1 MFRRLAALDAFD
13 RRLFDRLTRQERR
26 AADRALKLLSDSANR
41 SVFWLAIAALIAIA
55 GGRPGRRAAL
65 RGVVSI
71 AITSILVNLPL
82 KYLARRDRPPRRRG
96 DRPLQV
102 GMPDSFSFPSG
113 HSASAFAFATGVGL
127 EAPQMLVPILPLA
140 ATVAYSRVHL
150 RVHYPFDVLAGA
162 AIGTGMGLAGGPVI
176 RVARQWW
183 DAIAP
188 VPEAE
193 RAKTNEVILVFSPH
207 AGGEAHLARAR
218 TAMTRTGL
226 RVVAEISVANLPRL
240 PSLLQRNGPTP
251 PLVVAAGGDGT
262 VGAVANA
269 VIGTQSVLGVLPLGT
284 SNDFA
289 RSLHIPI
296 RVENA
301 VRLLSHG
308 RVSRVDAGRLTRE
321 GQAPRHFVHAA
332 ASGLNVQ
339 FAKFATRAD
348 LRRRLGRLTY
358 AVAAAMALKERP
370 VFSCQIDYEGHAEHL
385 SLVHLAVINAPVFG
399 GFLDLKIPGATPD
412 DGMLHVL
419 MVEHLPMRRLFR
431 SALYPALGVHRR
443 IRGFRTLQVSRLTVL
458 PTDPMD
464 VTLDG
469 EVAGKIPGTFDV
481 VRGGLRVITPANFK
495 DDHR

>member
-1 MFRRLAALDAFD
+1 VFRPFASLDALD
-13 RRLFDRLTRQERR
+13 RRLFDRLTRRERR
-26 AADRALKLLSDSANR
+26 VVDLTLTRLSNGANR
-41 SVFWLAIAALIAIA
+41 SVFWLAIAGLIAIV

-71 AITSILVNLPL
+71 AITSTLVNLPL
-82 KYLARRDRPPRRRG
+82 KYLARRDRPPRPRG
-96 DRPLQV
+96 DRPLPITLP
-102 GMPDSFSFPSG
+102 GSFSFPSG
-113 HSASAFAFATGVGL
+113 HAASAFAFATGVGL
-127 EAPQMLVPILPLA
+127 EEPRMLVPILPLA
-140 ATVAYSRVHL
+140 AAVAYSRVHL

-162 AIGTGMGLAGGPVI
+162 AIGTGMGLAGGPLI

-193 RAKTNEVILVFSPH
+193 RARTNEVILVSSPH
-207 AGGEAHLARAR
+207 AGREAHLARAR

-226 RVVAEISVANLPRL
+226 RVVAQISVEDLPRL
-240 PSLLQRNGPTP
+240 PSLLKGNGSTP

-269 VIGTQSVLGVLPLGT
+269 LVGMQAVLGVLPLGT

-289 RSLHIPI
+289 RSLKIPM
-296 RVENA
+296 RAENA

-308 RVSRVDAGRLTRE
+308 RVSSIDAGRLTRE
-321 GQAPRHFVHAA
+321 GEPPRHFVHAA
-332 ASGLNVQ
+332 ATGLNVQ

-348 LRRRLGRLTY
+348 LRQRLGRLTY

-370 VFSCQIDYEGHAEHL
+370 VFDCDVEYEGKTERL

-399 GFLDLKIPGATPD
+399 GFLDLKVPGATPD
-412 DGMLHVL
+412 DGSLHVL
-419 MVEHLPMRRLFR
+419 MIEHLPMRRLLR
-431 SALYPALGVHRR
+431 SAFYPALGVHRR
-443 IRGFRTLQVSRLTVL
+443 IRGFRIMQVSRLRVR
-458 PTDPMD
+458 PADPMD

-469 EVAGKIPGTFDV
+469 EISGRIPGTFDV
-481 VRGGLRVITPANFK
+481 VRGGLRVITPATYK